1 MARPASY
8 EPAARVRG
16 TAAADLPNR
25 DKAVA
30 TEAAGRVRKPGSAP
44 LPLERPLCSGA
55 SLRKTDRRHVS
66 DQPTVQS
73 PRAQPL
79 LDIPAVAARL
89 GVSSKTVRRHIDR
102 GDLAVHH
109 IGRLLRV
116 SEEDLA
122 SFVARRRQIQSK
134 NNV

>member
-1 MARPASY
+1 
-8 EPAARVRG
+8 
-16 TAAADLPNR
+16 
-25 DKAVA
+25 
-30 TEAAGRVRKPGSAP
+30 VRKPGSAL
-44 LPLERPLCSGA
+44 LPLERPLFPSA
-55 SLRKTDRRHVS
+55 RVRS
-66 DQPTVQS
+66 DQPIVQS
-73 PRAQPL
+73 PRADPL

-122 SFVARRRQIQSK
+122 SFVAERRRFNRKIMCNDGEQCA
-134 NNV
+134 

>member
-1 MARPASY
+1 MGLPQPRADEEFPPVASLLA
-8 EPAARVRG
+8 ENERLKRE
-16 TAAADLPNR
+16 L
-25 DKAVA
+25 AVA
-30 TEAAGRVRKPGSAP
+30 RARIGELEA
-44 LPLERPLCSGA
+44 
-55 SLRKTDRRHVS
+55 
-66 DQPTVQS
+66 
-73 PRAQPL
+73 RADVDPL

>member
-1 MARPASY
+1 
-8 EPAARVRG
+8 
-16 TAAADLPNR
+16 
-25 DKAVA
+25 
-30 TEAAGRVRKPGSAP
+30 
-44 LPLERPLCSGA
+44 
-55 SLRKTDRRHVS
+55 
-66 DQPTVQS
+66 
-73 PRAQPL
+73 
-79 LDIPAVAARL
+79 
-89 GVSSKTVRRHIDR
+89 VSSKTVRRHIDR